1 MMLTDYI
8 QAAMRQAKYELM
20 ENRKFFARIPSC
32 RGLWAEGDTLE
43 ACREELQSTLEDWLL
58 LGLQLGHKL
67 PVIEGINLN
76 RKGTPRELAYA
87 KAH

>member
-1 MMLTDYI
+1 MLTDYI

-20 ENRKFFARIPSC
+20 EGRRFFGSIPSC
-32 RGLWAEGDTLE
+32 RGVWAEGDTLE
-43 ACREELQSTLEDWLL
+43 KCRGELQSTLEDWIL

-67 PVIEGINLN
+67 PVIDGINLN
-76 RKGTPRELAYA
+76 RKATPRQPAYA